1 MFPGRSRPI
10 QEFGAALMSDIPRPT
25 SSPAGPVSDPAEQTP
40 DPVLE
45 QLRVATLGHYEVFGE
60 IGRGGMATVYLGHEI
75 ALERKVAI
83 KVMSPA
89 MVHGPGMVE
98 RFKREARTAAHLS
111 HPNIIPVYAVR
122 EGEGLLFFVMK
133 LVEGTPLDAIMK
145 ELGKLPLPMVEAIL
159 AQVGGAFGY
168 AHRHGVVH
176 RDIKPSNILIDD
188 EGWAVV
194 TDFGI
199 AKVLESEGLTQS
211 GVAVGTPTYMSPEQC
226 SGGVITGASDQYSL
240 GIVAYEMLAG
250 RPPFVGQAMMPLMFS
265 HFHDTVPP
273 IEQLRPD
280 CPVPIR
286 DAVYRML
293 EKDPAARF
301 PTMEDAVVAL
311 GGRHL
316 AHDDPTRSQLISL
329 ARTGVS
335 HKIISQVQT
344 PRSPIPLA
352 SRNRATPSPTSS
364 AAGTPGAPSRR
375 LWLAGAGLVTIGALA
390 TVAVMR
396 WSRSPGNEVP
406 LVAAPVRED
415 STPAAAVPAAV
426 PAAPAPTERAADSAH
441 VPPRPVGRVQGDG
454 PQVGSKPP
462 LRRADPKRAV
472 SIGTS
477 SAASARDSTP
487 AAPAGQSPVPV
498 STVPA
503 PVPAPAPPPPAPPTR
518 SVASAVSEPSAPVDE
533 KADVTAAILAYG
545 RALDQADLAQAR
557 RLYPGM
563 TADQRQDLE
572 AFWKAAGTMQTR
584 WTVSDVVVEG
594 DVATARVSGTNV
606 VTLAR
611 GRPSQQPVNLRAR
624 LERRGTEWRLV
635 ALVN

>member
-1 MFPGRSRPI
+1 
-10 QEFGAALMSDIPRPT
+10 MSDRPHT
-25 SSPAGPVSDPAEQTP
+25 TGSPAGKSPPSPEEASDQLL
-40 DPVLE
+40 D
-45 QLRVATLGHYEVFGE
+45 QLRTAVLGSYEVFGE
-60 IGRGGMATVYLGHEI
+60 IGRGGMATVYLGHEL

-89 MVHGPGMVE
+89 LVHGTGMVE

-145 ELGKLPLPMVEAIL
+145 EVGKLPIPMVEAIL

-168 AHRHGVVH
+168 AHRHGIVH

-199 AKVLESEGLTQS
+199 AKVAESEGLTQS

-250 RPPFVGQAMMPLMFS
+250 RPPFTGVAMMPLMYS
-265 HFHDTVPP
+265 HFHDSVPP
-273 IEQLRPD
+273 IEQFRPD
-280 CPVPIR
+280 CPPAIR
-286 DAVYRML
+286 DAIYRML
-293 EKDPAARF
+293 EKDPANRF

-344 PRSPIPLA
+344 PRSPIPLS
-352 SRNRATPSPTSS
+352 SRGGATPSPGPVTQ
-364 AAGTPGAPSRR
+364 APAPSRR
-375 LWLAGAGLVTIGALA
+375 GWFVGIGLVAIGALA

-396 WSRSPGNEVP
+396 WTSPPVGETAVNIAP
-406 LVAAPVRED
+406 APAPVPPPVAPSNPAPPPRTSVGVGAGTKEPAARPKGATVIAATPRPGTATKD
-415 STPAAAVPAAV
+415 STPAIVTA
-426 PAAPAPTERAADSAH
+426 
-441 VPPRPVGRVQGDG
+441 Q
-454 PQVGSKPP
+454 P
-462 LRRADPKRAV
+462 L
-472 SIGTS
+472 T
-477 SAASARDSTP
+477 
-487 AAPAGQSPVPV
+487 PV
-498 STVPA
+498 S
-503 PVPAPAPPPPAPPTR
+503 PAPAPPPAPAPVP
-518 SVASAVSEPSAPVDE
+518 PPPAPVTKAPDPVVDE
-533 KADVTAAILAYG
+533 KAGVTAAILAYG
-545 RALDQADLAQAR
+545 RALDQADLALAR
-557 RLYPGM
+557 KLYPGM
-563 TADQRQDLE
+563 TPDQRQDLE
-572 AFWKAAGTMQTR
+572 AFWKAAGAMQTR
-584 WTVSDVVVEG
+584 WTVSDIVVDG
-594 DVATARVSGTNV
+594 DAATARVTGTNQ
-606 VTLAR
+606 VTIAR
-611 GRPSQQPVNLRAR
+611 GKPSQQRVNLRAR

-635 ALVN
+635 ALAN